1 MHIELFCL
9 LDCIISNFQVKPS
22 DEPNEDGAEHKL
34 IFYNCGEQQDFRFSV
49 YQAALLYEY
58 RRCDDDRK
66 ICAKLWPFIEHEITY
81 RLTSNSGPEFVEDFS
96 DLEKESHVILQFL
109 SRLHNIGIGPEV
121 FVNNRLDKKLND
133 QLDDK
138 FVTKP
143 LRLPPCWIYAIITYP
158 FLFSYQTRIRFFKLV
173 AYSQRN
179 PDSLE
184 TMADFS
190 LGVKTGIASRNHILD
205 SAKQLMD
212 QHASEDIELRVKFL
226 DEIGTGTGPTSEFYT
241 LVSKEFQKCDLMWRK
256 DISFG
261 LFPCPSLGSSI
272 EQVKTNFVLLGQI
285 VGKAIQNGK
294 LLDIHFSKAFYK
306 LILGKVIYFIQFH
319 TTCMHHLCDLT

>member
-22 DEPNEDGAEHKL
+22 DEPNEDGADHKM
-34 IFYNCGEQQDFRFSV
+34 IFYTYGKQLDFRFSV
-49 YQAALLYEY
+49 YQALLLSEY
-58 RRCDDDRK
+58 WRCDDRK
-66 ICAKLWPFIEHEITY
+66 ICAKLWPYIEHTITY
-81 RLTSNSGPEFVEDFS
+81 RLTSSSGPEFVEDFS

-109 SRLHNIGIGPEV
+109 SRLHNIGIGRPEV
-121 FVNNRLDKKLND
+121 FVNNRLDTKLNN
-133 QLDDK
+133 QLDDN

-143 LRLPPCWIYAIITYP
+143 LSVPPWWIYVIITYP

-173 AYSQRN
+173 TYSQRN
-179 PDSLE
+179 PNSLE
-184 TMADFS
+184 TMANFS
-190 LGVKTGIASRNHILD
+190 LGEKTGIASRNRILE
-205 SAKQLMD
+205 SAKKLMD
-212 QHASEDIELRVKFL
+212 QHASEDIELRVEFL
-226 DEIGTGTGPTSEFYT
+226 DEMGTGTGPTSEFYT

-306 LILGKVIYFIQFH
+306 LILGKV
-319 TTCMHHLCDLT
+319 